1 MRKGNGQRSS
11 RLTARGASRYRG
23 DVKDLPLRVRTPDS
37 WAETALQDPLQL
49 LSDHAHLERKAA
61 LNAIDLLLLWP
72 GLKPPK
78 QWVRVLTAVA
88 KDEVAH
94 LAKVARIL
102 ERRGG
107 EISRA
112 HRSGYAHDLRGL
124 VRMGRG
130 PDEILDRLLISALIE
145 LRSCERFEILG
156 RKADDAELRR
166 LYRALWTSEHGH
178 YTVFTK
184 LAFDCLKKQQATERW
199 QQLLEREGEIIQ
211 QQRPSSTL
219 HSWVE

>member
-1 MRKGNGQRSS
+1 MGEGNGPHGP
-11 RLTARGASRYRG
+11 RLTSMGASGYR
-23 DVKDLPLRVRTPDS
+23 DPVKELPLRVSTPDT
-37 WAETALQDPLQL
+37 WAEAALADPLQL

-61 LNAIDLLLLWP
+61 LNALDLLLLWP

-78 QWVRVLTAVA
+78 RWVTVLTAIA

-94 LAKVARIL
+94 LAKVSRIL

-130 PDEILDRLLISALIE
+130 PDEILDRLLVSALIE
-145 LRSCERFEILG
+145 VRSCERFEILG
-156 RKADDAELRR
+156 RVADDPELRR

-184 LAFDCLKKQQATERW
+184 LAFDNLKKQHAVERW

-211 QQRPSSTL
+211 RQRVGSTL
-219 HSWVE
+219 HSWVG